1 MVLFFFLRI
10 SIVLKVKMV
19 EPKVQE
25 KKRKYK
31 CRELTKLY
39 FFRLCFQQFVNV
51 LFSSSCDL
59 FSWSVSQ
66 SFRDSHQWMALM
78 LKELL

>member
-25 KKRKYK
+25 KK
-31 CRELTKLY
+31 ESI
-39 FFRLCFQQFVNV
+39 N
-51 LFSSSCDL
+51 
-59 FSWSVSQ
+59 
-66 SFRDSHQWMALM
+66 A
-78 LKELL
+78 EN